1 MEPDPAKMPD
11 RPQPPV
17 RATLAAAIP
26 PGPRSAAPMAHGS
39 MRLRYG
45 APKGE
50 DAQTPHAHDEGGE

>member
-1 MEPDPAKMPD
+1 MPD

-26 PGPRSAAPMAHGS
+26 PGPRSAAPMAQGS